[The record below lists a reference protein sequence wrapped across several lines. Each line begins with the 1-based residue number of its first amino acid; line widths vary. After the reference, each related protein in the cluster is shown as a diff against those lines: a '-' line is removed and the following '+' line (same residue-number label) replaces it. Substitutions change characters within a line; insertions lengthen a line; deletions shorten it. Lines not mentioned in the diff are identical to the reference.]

1 MKRIWKP
8 LSVGGLRLYQV
19 EMKFRLH
26 PEWNKTLIVAARK
39 PSHATRLIEDIYRN
53 AEWEEEPHFFGS
65 ALNIYQ
71 PESWWEEGVLCE
83 EDMDG
88 GEK

>member
-1 MKRIWKP
+1 MKRVWKP

-39 PSHATRLIEDIYRN
+39 PLHAKQLVEDIHQN
-53 AEWEEEPHFFGS
+53 TEWMEEPPHFFAS

-71 PESWWEEGVLCE
+71 PKSWWDDGIPGCE
-83 EDMDG
+83 
-88 GEK
+88 